1 MSKTDVCHRGMYSL
15 TQLYLYRIQKMR
27 INAKEHMAQS
37 TQFADPENGFF
48 EVFICPELQTL
59 RCGGIE
65 IIGKQMDN
73 IITKSL

>member
-1 MSKTDVCHRGMYSL
+1 MSNPDFYRLENYSL

-37 TQFADPENGFF
+37 TKFADPENGFF

-65 IIGKQMDN
+65 IIGK
-73 IITKSL
+73 